1 MNRLPANHKIHAAF
15 LAILV
20 ALIYCLELPA
30 PSPARCGNEIADELI
45 TLDITKM
52 PLGEVL
58 DEISAETGYRFQL
71 DEGWDSFPVT
81 ASIKNEPLHKGLKRI
96 LRNLNTAVIYGAD
109 QTINIRIY
117 GQADSS
123 SQSAGPS
130 MGNRSN
136 DERAYPPDNSE
147 NFPGRSSAVRL
158 PRRLETNQSDSQ
170 DTETDNETDVEAE
183 ETAGGAEQGAGQDGV
198 EAEDAG
204 DDRTQEPSEENES
217 RSAETA
223 EDSETAADSAPAGN
237 E

>member
-1 MNRLPANHKIHAAF
+1 MKRLPANLKRHAAV
-15 LAILV
+15 LATLV
-20 ALIYCLELPA
+20 ALIYCLELHT
-30 PSPARCGNEIADELI
+30 PSPAHGGNEIADELI
-45 TLDITKM
+45 TLDITKK

-58 DEISAETGYRFQL
+58 DEISEETGYLFHI

-130 MGNRSN
+130 MVSGSN
-136 DERAYPPDNSE
+136 DERAYQLDNSE
-147 NFPGRSSAVRL
+147 NVPARSPAVRL
-158 PRRLETNQSDSQ
+158 PKRLGTNQSDSR
-170 DTETDNETDVEAE
+170 DTEADNETDAEAE
-183 ETAGGAEQGAGQDGV
+183 ETAVGVEEGAQQDGV
-198 EAEDAG
+198 EAEDTG
-204 DDRTQEPSEENES
+204 DDRTQESSEENES
-217 RSAETA
+217 RAA
-223 EDSETAADSAPAGN
+223 ETAADSAPAGN